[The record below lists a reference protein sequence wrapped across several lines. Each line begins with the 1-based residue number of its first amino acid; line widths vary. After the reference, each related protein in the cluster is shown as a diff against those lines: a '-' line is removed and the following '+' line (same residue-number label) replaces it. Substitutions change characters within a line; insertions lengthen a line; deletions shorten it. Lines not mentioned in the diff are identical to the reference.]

1 MLQGALEFL
10 AENWFSLFWALVV
23 VQAASVGL
31 AVLSERREPAAT
43 IAWLMTVTFLP
54 LVGIIAYYALARSR
68 FRRQFRA
75 RSAVNTQADDALAK
89 YVEERFGDFDD
100 TAVGPLSTAQ
110 RALIELAANSTKF
123 RSGCPPF
130 PRNDVQLFFD
140 AGPKYDALKEAIR
153 SAQSHVHLEYY
164 IFNSDR
170 IGTEIR
176 DLLAERA
183 AAGVEVRVLYDGV
196 GSISTYRSEFFDEL
210 ESAGGEVGVF
220 LPPRFAKIIE
230 RVNFRDHR
238 KIAIIDGSVGFVGG
252 MNVGDEYLGLDPETG
267 AWRDAHLRIEGSAVA
282 ALQRTFLTDWMFTT
296 GRQVAGE
303 SYFPEIA
310 PAGEALV
317 QVVTSGPNCRWPTI
331 QQLYFQSITAAE
343 SEILIATPY
352 FVPDRSVLTALET
365 AALRGVDVRVMVPR
379 KVDVRIVTSAARSY
393 YEQLLE
399 AGVRI
404 FEFTGGFLHSKT
416 IAVDGRFGSVGSA
429 NMDVRSFHLNFEVSA
444 FVHNEAFAEEL
455 RKQFAADVAS
465 CEEIDLATFRRRPR
479 LRKFGQAVAQLLSG
493 IL

>member
-1 MLQGALEFL
+1 MLQGVLEFL
-10 AENWFSLFWALVV
+10 TENWFSLFWALVV
-23 VQAASVGL
+23 LQAVSVGL

-54 LVGIIAYYALARSR
+54 IVGIIAYYALARTR

-75 RSAVNTQADDALAK
+75 RAAVNRQADDVLATH
-89 YVEERFGDFDD
+89 VERRVERLDD
-100 TAVGPLSTAQ
+100 TVLRSLKPEQ
-110 RALIELAANSTKF
+110 QALIELAANSAQF
-123 RSGCPPF
+123 RSGCPSF
-130 PRNDVQLFFD
+130 AGNSVRLFFD
-140 AGPKYDALKEAIR
+140 AAPKYDALKEAIR
-153 SAQSHVHLEYY
+153 SARSHVHIEYY
-164 IFNSDR
+164 IFNSDG

-196 GSISTYRSEFFDEL
+196 GSIGTYHSDFFDVL
-210 ESAGGEVGVF
+210 ISAGGEVEVF
-220 LPPRFAKIIE
+220 LPPRIAKIIE

-238 KIAIIDGSVGFVGG
+238 KIAIIDGSVGFIGG
-252 MNVGDEYLGLDPETG
+252 MNIGDEYLGLDPETG
-267 AWRDAHLRIEGSAVA
+267 AWRDAHLRIEGPAVA

-296 GRQVAGE
+296 GRQIAVEA
-303 SYFPEIA
+303 YFPEIA
-310 PAGEALV
+310 AAGEALV
-317 QVVTSGPNCRWPTI
+317 QVVTSGPDCRWPTI
-331 QQLYFQSITAAE
+331 QQLYFQAITAAE
-343 SEILIATPY
+343 REVLIATPY

-379 KVDVRIVTSAARSY
+379 KADVRIVTSAARSY
-393 YEQLLE
+393 YEPLLE
-399 AGVRI
+399 TGVRI

-429 NMDVRSFHLNFEVSA
+429 NMDVRSFLLNFEISA
-444 FVHNEAFAEEL
+444 FVHNEAFAGEL
-455 RKQFAADVAS
+455 RKQFEADVAS